1 MPIKILPFNSY
12 SDKEVKKI
20 RKSLY
25 ESKTKLQGELQIN
38 TVSEGCSIRRISN
51 PLNQIQLIK
60 RTRYQ
65 KRLEPLKLNL
75 LNKKMSNNI
84 RDYISVE
91 RISLKEV
98 EDSYAIKSKMYQKYH
113 LDLLLNKE
121 DKLLDK
127 DNHRDL

>member
-1 MPIKILPFNSY
+1 
-12 SDKEVKKI
+12 
-20 RKSLY
+20 
-25 ESKTKLQGELQIN
+25 
-38 TVSEGCSIRRISN
+38 
-51 PLNQIQLIK
+51 
-60 RTRYQ
+60 
-65 KRLEPLKLNL
+65 
-75 LNKKMSNNI
+75 MSNNI